1 VLELPASSAQITP
14 AEEVMAVTSKVL
26 TNKAATQVEK
36 VRKSGAVMSI
46 SLDCGR
52 EGQ

>member
-1 VLELPASSAQITP
+1 
-14 AEEVMAVTSKVL
+14 VMAVTSKVL

-46 SLDCGR
+46 LPGLRPCGPMSVC
-52 EGQ
+52 